1 MHVKFTNT
9 EAAMQNVFKD
19 GQMVAMLKPGE
30 SFVTDDADL
39 IAKLQAQCNMEAEEV
54 AAEEAAEAEK
64 QTAAQKKAAAAEAK
78 KNAK

>member
-1 MHVKFTNT
+1 MHVKFTNNQ
-9 EAAMQNVFKD
+9 AALQNVFKD

-54 AAEEAAEAEK
+54 AAEEAAE

>member
-1 MHVKFTNT
+1 MHVKFTNNQ
-9 EAAMQNVFKD
+9 AALQNVFKD
-19 GQMVAMLKPGE
+19 GQAVAMLKPGE

-54 AAEEAAEAEK
+54 AAEEAAE